1 MDPRFECSCK
11 RNCLKN
17 NNEIIKLSHSKGQ
30 TISICHEIVKILCFQ
45 ADVKISAVTNLSP
58 SQISNAF
65 LVIIFKISNSMNNFY
80 EGIFIKFTKKVAKPQ
95 KMKSRLKKLVI
106 YGVKLFSWGST
117 FESLNSQNIN
127 ASINALSLD
136 IVFF

>member
-1 MDPRFECSCK
+1 MNPRFECSCK

-58 SQISNAF
+58 S
-65 LVIIFKISNSMNNFY
+65 
-80 EGIFIKFTKKVAKPQ
+80 
-95 KMKSRLKKLVI
+95 
-106 YGVKLFSWGST
+106 
-117 FESLNSQNIN
+117 
-127 ASINALSLD
+127 
-136 IVFF
+136 